1 MLSTTSVLGRV
12 EASNLV
18 TADANRDISNA
29 RNLRV
34 TGDVSAQS
42 FSVDGQT
49 LFNTSNI
56 LGRVEASNLV
66 TADANR
72 DISNARN
79 LRVTGDVSAQS
90 FSIDGQHCFNNKYL
104 R

>member
-1 MLSTTSVLGRV
+1 MSKYIFSFGDKKTQK
-12 EASNLV
+12 
-18 TADANRDISNA
+18 ISNA
-29 RNLRV
+29 RNILV

-56 LGRVEASNLV
+56 LGRVAANNFV

-72 DISNARN
+72 DIS
-79 LRVTGDVSAQS
+79 
-90 FSIDGQHCFNNKYL
+90 KYRCL
-104 R
+104 YLF

>member
-1 MLSTTSVLGRV
+1 MQI
-12 EASNLV
+12 E
-18 TADANRDISNA
+18 ISNV

-34 TGDVSAQS
+34 TDVSAQS

-56 LGRVEASNLV
+56 LGRVAANNFV

-72 DISNARN
+72 DISKRN
-79 LRVTGDVSAQS
+79 LITGDVSAQS
-90 FSIDGQHCFNNKYL
+90 FSIDVQTLLSTTKS
-104 R
+104 